1 MKPRKRSEEKKSQRP
16 KKVKKAK
23 VVRDESPRSY
33 SYERAYVV
41 PYDRRHQRHPI
52 YDDYDYM
59 DRYAPYPHDKR
70 GPAKKIFDSDFDQ
83 EAKNYGKKVRGGPPR
98 PYDDDFRKPSIEF
111 NRSPPGYR
119 DSLKKPR

>member
-1 MKPRKRSEEKKSQRP
+1 MRE
-16 KKVKKAK
+16 
-23 VVRDESPRSY
+23 DSPRSH
-33 SYERAYVV
+33 SHERYID
-41 PYDRRHQRHPI
+41 PYDRRRPLPI

-59 DRYAPYPHDKR
+59 DRYAPYHHDRR
-70 GPAKKIFDSDFDQ
+70 GPAKKTFDSDFDQ

-98 PYDDDFRKPSIEF
+98 PYDDDFIKPSIEF